1 MGSGTLRKRLIP
13 FIILSVLIL
22 FALYK
27 LTIVNVNGKINTIF
41 TNSYICSDIDADDDD
56 LKNLSKLKNIENL
69 TLHSASITNIDF
81 VKNMNQLRS
90 ILVDSP
96 KVCDYSPLEECSNLE
111 SVFIHATSITD
122 LSDFKSNKELKLLHI
137 DQCDMIEKLDDI
149 KSLNQLRTLY
159 LSGKNIS
166 DITAISELSDLISVT
181 LYDTSITDL
190 SPLLKCGKIT
200 FLDLCGNISLDNIND
215 LYLLDQLEEVN
226 LAYTSVNDFRP
237 LLKIDSLK
245 KVTLSNNNV
254 DLSTLESLEEKGIE
268 VVLI

>member
-1 MGSGTLRKRLIP
+1 
-13 FIILSVLIL
+13 
-22 FALYK
+22 
-27 LTIVNVNGKINTIF
+27 
-41 TNSYICSDIDADDDD
+41 
-56 LKNLSKLKNIENL
+56 
-69 TLHSASITNIDF
+69 
-81 VKNMNQLRS
+81 
-90 ILVDSP
+90 
-96 KVCDYSPLEECSNLE
+96 
-111 SVFIHATSITD
+111 
-122 LSDFKSNKELKLLHI
+122 
-137 DQCDMIEKLDDI
+137 MIEKLDDI

-181 LYDTSITDL
+181 LYDTNITDL